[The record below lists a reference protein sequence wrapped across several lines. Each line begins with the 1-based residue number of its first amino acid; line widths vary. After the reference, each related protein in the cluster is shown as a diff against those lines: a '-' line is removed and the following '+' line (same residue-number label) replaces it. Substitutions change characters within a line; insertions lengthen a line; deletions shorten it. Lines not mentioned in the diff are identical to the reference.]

1 MYPSEIITEGGVI
14 PQTAVSVNKSDIVEG
29 SLDPLSPYLR
39 QNVTIKLVR
48 GGPSSPATYFTINSK
63 SKSVCQ
69 LTCLLFFLG
78 NSISLEWFICEFRE
92 KSRMLHLW
100 FILPDQIPLLLPLL
114 QSLQQ
119 QRLLP
124 GQRLLLHP
132 HRKPP
137 SQLEAQR
144 QPLQLR
150 RHQKQRHNRMVLKSP
165 GFHHP
170 CSILYSQLH

>member
-1 MYPSEIITEGGVI
+1 MLLSNWYEEDPRPLRCILPLIRR
-14 PQTAVSVNKSDIVEG
+14 ANRYVN
-29 SLDPLSPYLR
+29 SLAP
-39 QNVTIKLVR
+39 
-48 GGPSSPATYFTINSK
+48 
-63 SKSVCQ
+63 
-69 LTCLLFFLG
+69 LFFLG

-92 KSRMLHLW
+92 ESRMLHLW

-119 QRLLP
+119 
-124 GQRLLLHP
+124 QRLLLHP

-170 CSILYSQLH
+170 CSILYSQLHLFYYFNFCFVAKKAKWFYLFFSCRKFFFFNIFP